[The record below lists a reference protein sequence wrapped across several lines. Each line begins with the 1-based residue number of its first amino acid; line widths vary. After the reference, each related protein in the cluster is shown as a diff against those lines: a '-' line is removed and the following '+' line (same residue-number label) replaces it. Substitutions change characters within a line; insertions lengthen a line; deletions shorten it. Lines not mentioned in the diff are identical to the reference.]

1 MTSPGY
7 IQFLR
12 RNRSFRKLFISD
24 MVMFTGDWF
33 SVIAM
38 FLLAAQATDNSPLA
52 IAGVLVARSF
62 TFAPLEPI
70 TGMLADRYSRKAL
83 MLGSNLLSF
92 CILCT
97 FLALDLM
104 GSLISVYLLAM
115 ALVVG
120 RAVYDPAQTAYLPN
134 VCSKDEL
141 LTANALVSGVW
152 SASMGFGAGIGGL
165 VISQYGIEVGLMID
179 SATFLIAALIIST
192 LPQGG
197 PDRSEKKSSSP
208 IEMFGE
214 IISGWRYILA
224 RPYIRRLLLAKGG
237 WATGGGAQVFLLI
250 LIGMEAGF
258 GEVAAGIGIVYLCR
272 GFGSGF
278 GPMVARPLM
287 AMPRVMPYLIGFALA
302 GSGLLYIGVSTF
314 EWGMLTLVCI
324 FFSHGC
330 SGVSWVFST
339 TLLQRRSEDEWMGRV
354 AGTDNLVITLT
365 MGVSTI
371 FAGLAMEHE
380 VVTLREMLL
389 ITAGIQISVGML
401 WLLLASP
408 GERSYMATT
417 EA

>member
-1 MTSPGY
+1 VTSPGY

-12 RNRSFRKLFISD
+12 KNRSFRKLFISD

-38 FLLAAQATDNSPLA
+38 FLLAAEATDDSPLA

-70 TGMLADRYSRKAL
+70 TGMLADRYSRKGL
-83 MLGSNLLSF
+83 MLASNLLSF
-92 CILCT
+92 GILSA

-104 GSLISVYLLAM
+104 GSLVTVYLLAIS
-115 ALVVG
+115 LVVG
-120 RAVYDPAQTAYLPN
+120 RAIYDPAQTAYLPN
-134 VCSKDEL
+134 VCTKDEL

-152 SASMGFGAGIGGL
+152 SASLGFGAGIGGL

-179 SATFLIAALIIST
+179 SATFLFAALMIST

-197 PDRSEKKSSSP
+197 PARSERESSSP
-208 IEMFGE
+208 IEMFKE
-214 IISGWRYILA
+214 IFAGWKYILA
-224 RPYIRRLLLAKGG
+224 RPHIRRVLLAKGG

-258 GEVAAGIGIVYLCR
+258 GEVAAGIGVVYLCR

-278 GPMVARPLM
+278 GPIVARPLM
-287 AMPRVMPYLIGFALA
+287 AVPRVMPYLIGFALA

-314 EWGMLTLVCI
+314 EWGVLTLVCI

-365 MGVSTI
+365 MGVSTLL
-371 FAGLAMEHE
+371 AGLAMENE
-380 VVTLREMLL
+380 VVSLREMLL
-389 ITAGIQISVGML
+389 ITAGIQITVGML

-408 GERSYMATT
+408 GERSHMSTRA
-417 EA
+417 A

>member
-1 MTSPGY
+1 MTSTGY

-12 RNRSFRKLFISD
+12 QNRSFRKLFISD

-38 FLLAAQATDNSPLA
+38 FLLAAEATDDSPLA
-52 IAGVLVARSF
+52 IAGVLIARSF

-70 TGMLADRYSRKAL
+70 TGMLADRYSRKGL
-83 MLGSNLLSF
+83 MLASNLLSF
-92 CILCT
+92 GILT
-97 FLALDLM
+97 AFLALDLM
-104 GSLISVYLLAM
+104 GSLVSVYLLAVS
-115 ALVVG
+115 LVVG

-134 VCSKDEL
+134 VCTEDEL
-141 LTANALVSGVW
+141 LTANALVSGGW

-179 SATFLIAALIIST
+179 SATFLFAALIIST

-197 PDRSEKKSSSP
+197 PDRSERKSANP

-214 IISGWRYILA
+214 IFAGWRYILA
-224 RPYIRRLLLAKGG
+224 RPHIRRLLLAKGG

-258 GEVAAGIGIVYLCR
+258 GEVAAGIGVVYLCR

-278 GPMVARPLM
+278 GPLVARSLM
-287 AMPRVMPYLIGFALA
+287 AVPRVMPYLIGFALM
-302 GSGLLYIGVSTF
+302 GSGLLYVGVSTF
-314 EWGMLTLVCI
+314 EWGILTLVCI

-365 MGVSTI
+365 MGVSTV

-389 ITAGIQISVGML
+389 ITAGIQMSVGML

-408 GERSYMATT
+408 GERSYISPTA
-417 EA
+417 A

>member
-1 MTSPGY
+1 MTSTGY

-12 RNRSFRKLFISD
+12 QNRSFRKLFISD

-38 FLLAAQATDNSPLA
+38 FLLAAEATDDSPLA
-52 IAGVLVARSF
+52 IAGVLIARSF

-70 TGMLADRYSRKAL
+70 TGMLADRYSRKGL
-83 MLGSNLLSF
+83 MLASNLLSF
-92 CILCT
+92 GILT
-97 FLALDLM
+97 AFLALDLM
-104 GSLISVYLLAM
+104 GSLVSVYLLAVS
-115 ALVVG
+115 LVVG
-120 RAVYDPAQTAYLPN
+120 RAVFDPAQTAYLPN
-134 VCSKDEL
+134 VCTEDEL
-141 LTANALVSGVW
+141 LTANALVSGGW

-179 SATFLIAALIIST
+179 SATFLFAALIIST

-197 PDRSEKKSSSP
+197 PDRSERKSANP

-214 IISGWRYILA
+214 IFAGWRYILA
-224 RPYIRRLLLAKGG
+224 RPHIRRLLLAKGG

-258 GEVAAGIGIVYLCR
+258 GEVAAGIGVVYLCR

-278 GPMVARPLM
+278 GPLVARSLM
-287 AMPRVMPYLIGFALA
+287 AVPRVMPYLIGFALA
-302 GSGLLYIGVSTF
+302 GSGLLYVGVSTF
-314 EWGMLTLVCI
+314 EWGILTLVCI

-339 TLLQRRSEDEWMGRV
+339 TLLQRRSDDEWMGRV

-408 GERSYMATT
+408 GERSYLSSTT
-417 EA
+417 A

>member
-1 MTSPGY
+1 MTSTGY

-12 RNRSFRKLFISD
+12 QNRSFRKLFISD

-38 FLLAAQATDNSPLA
+38 FLLAAEATDDSPLA
-52 IAGVLVARSF
+52 IAGVLIARSF

-70 TGMLADRYSRKAL
+70 TGMLADRYSRKGL
-83 MLGSNLLSF
+83 MLASNLLSF
-92 CILCT
+92 GILT
-97 FLALDLM
+97 AFLALDLM
-104 GSLISVYLLAM
+104 GSLVSVYLLAVS
-115 ALVVG
+115 LVVG

-134 VCSKDEL
+134 VCTEDEL
-141 LTANALVSGVW
+141 LTANALVSGGW

-179 SATFLIAALIIST
+179 SATFLFAALIIST

-197 PDRSEKKSSSP
+197 PDRSERKSANP

-214 IISGWRYILA
+214 IFAGWRYILA
-224 RPYIRRLLLAKGG
+224 RPHIRRLLLAKGG

-258 GEVAAGIGIVYLCR
+258 GEVAAGIGVVYLCR

-278 GPMVARPLM
+278 GPLVARSLM
-287 AMPRVMPYLIGFALA
+287 AVPRVMPYLIGFALM
-302 GSGLLYIGVSTF
+302 GSGLLYVGVSTF
-314 EWGMLTLVCI
+314 EWGILTLVCI

-339 TLLQRRSEDEWMGRV
+339 TLLQRRSDDEWMGRV

-389 ITAGIQISVGML
+389 ITAGIQMSVGML

-408 GERSYMATT
+408 GERSYISPTA
-417 EA
+417 A

>member
-7 IQFLR
+7 ITFLR
-12 RNRSFRKLFISD
+12 QNKSFRRLFISD

-38 FLLAAQATDNSPLA
+38 FLLAAEATDDSPLA

-83 MLGSNLLSF
+83 MLASNLLSF
-92 CILCT
+92 CILAA

-104 GSLISVYLLAM
+104 GSLVSVYLLAIS
-115 ALVVG
+115 LVVG
-120 RAVYDPAQTAYLPN
+120 RAGYDPAQTAYLPN
-134 VCSKDEL
+134 VCTKEEL
-141 LTANALVSGVW
+141 LTANALVSGGW

-165 VISQYGIEVGLMID
+165 VISKYGIEVGLMID
-179 SATFLIAALIIST
+179 SVTFLFAALMIST

-197 PDRSEKKSSSP
+197 PDRTERKSSNP
-208 IEMFGE
+208 VEMFKE
-214 IISGWRYILA
+214 IIAGWGYILE
-224 RPYIRRLLLAKGG
+224 RPHIRRLLLAKGG

-258 GEVAAGIGIVYLCR
+258 GEGAAGSGVVYLCR
-272 GFGSGF
+272 GFGSGV
-278 GPMVARPLM
+278 GPIVARPLM
-287 AMPRVMPYLIGFALA
+287 AVPRIMPYLIGFALA
-302 GSGLLYIGVSTF
+302 GAGLLYVGVSTF
-314 EWGMLTLVCI
+314 EWGILTLLCI
-324 FFSHGC
+324 FSSHAC
-330 SGVSWVFST
+330 SGISWVFST
-339 TLLQRRSEDEWMGRV
+339 THLQKRSDDEWMGRV
-354 AGTDNLVITLT
+354 AGTDNLIITLT

-371 FAGLAMEHE
+371 FAGLGMEYE

-389 ITAGIQISVGML
+389 ITAGIQISVGVL

-408 GERSYMATT
+408 GERAFLTD
-417 EA
+417 

>member
-7 IQFLR
+7 ITFLR
-12 RNRSFRKLFISD
+12 QNKSFRRLFISD

-38 FLLAAQATDNSPLA
+38 FLLAAEATDDSPLA

-83 MLGSNLLSF
+83 MLASNLLSF
-92 CILCT
+92 CILAA

-104 GSLISVYLLAM
+104 GSLVSVYLLAIS
-115 ALVVG
+115 LVVG

-134 VCSKDEL
+134 VCTKEEL
-141 LTANALVSGVW
+141 LTANALVSGGW

-165 VISQYGIEVGLMID
+165 VISKYGIEVGLMID
-179 SATFLIAALIIST
+179 SVTFLFAALMIST

-197 PDRSEKKSSSP
+197 PDRSERKSSNP
-208 IEMFGE
+208 VEMFKE
-214 IISGWRYILA
+214 IIAGWGYILE
-224 RPYIRRLLLAKGG
+224 RPHIRRLLLAKGG
-237 WATGGGAQVFLLI
+237 WATGGGAQGFLLI

-258 GEVAAGIGIVYLCR
+258 GEVAAGIGVVYLCR

-278 GPMVARPLM
+278 GPIVARPLM
-287 AMPRVMPYLIGFALA
+287 AVPRIMPYLIGFALA
-302 GSGLLYIGVSTF
+302 GAGLLYVGVSTF
-314 EWGMLTLVCI
+314 EWGILTLLCI
-324 FFSHGC
+324 FSSHAC
-330 SGVSWVFST
+330 SGISWVFST
-339 TLLQRRSEDEWMGRV
+339 THLQKRSDDEWMGRV
-354 AGTDNLVITLT
+354 AGTDNLIITLT

-371 FAGLAMEHE
+371 FAGLGMEYE

-389 ITAGIQISVGML
+389 ITAGIQISVGVL

-408 GERSYMATT
+408 GERAFLTD
-417 EA
+417 

>member
-7 IQFLR
+7 VGFLR
-12 RNRSFRKLFISD
+12 QNRSFRKLFISD

-38 FLLAAQATDNSPLA
+38 FLLAAEATDDSPLA

-70 TGMLADRYSRKAL
+70 TGMLADRYSRKSL

-92 CILCT
+92 FILVG

-104 GSLISVYLLAM
+104 GSLLSVYVLAIC
-115 ALVVG
+115 LVVG

-134 VCSKDEL
+134 VCTKDEL
-141 LTANALVSGVW
+141 LTANALVSGGW

-179 SATFLIAALIIST
+179 SVTFLFAALMIST

-197 PDRSEKKSSSP
+197 PDQSERKSGSP
-208 IEMFGE
+208 REMFGE
-214 IISGWRYILA
+214 IIAGWRYILA
-224 RPYIRRLLLAKGG
+224 RPHIRRLLLAKGG

-258 GEVAAGIGIVYLCR
+258 GEVAAGIGVVSRCR

-278 GPMVARPLM
+278 GPLVARPLM
-287 AMPRVMPYLIGFALA
+287 AVPKVMPYLIGCALA
-302 GSGLLYIGVSTF
+302 GSGLLYVGVSTF

-330 SGVSWVFST
+330 SGISWVFST
-339 TLLQRRSEDEWMGRV
+339 THLQRRSDDEWMGRV
-354 AGTDNLVITLT
+354 AGTDNLIITLT

-371 FAGLAMEHE
+371 FAGLGMEYE

-389 ITAGIQISVGML
+389 ITAGIQISVGVL

-408 GERSYMATT
+408 REKSYISSTA
-417 EA
+417 A

>member
-7 IQFLR
+7 ISFLS

-38 FLLAAQATDNSPLA
+38 FLLAAEATDDSPLA

-92 CILCT
+92 FILVG

-104 GSLISVYLLAM
+104 GSLLSVYVLAIC
-115 ALVVG
+115 LVVG

-134 VCSKDEL
+134 VCTKDEL
-141 LTANALVSGVW
+141 LTANALVSGGW

-179 SATFLIAALIIST
+179 SVTFLFAALMIST

-197 PDRSEKKSSSP
+197 PDQSERKSGSP
-208 IEMFGE
+208 MEMFGE
-214 IISGWRYILA
+214 IIAGWRYILA
-224 RPYIRRLLLAKGG
+224 RPQIRRLLLAKGG

-258 GEVAAGIGIVYLCR
+258 GEVAAGIGVVYLCR

-278 GPMVARPLM
+278 GPIVARPLM
-287 AMPRVMPYLIGFALA
+287 AVPKVMPYLIGFALA
-302 GSGLLYIGVSTF
+302 GSGLLYVGVSTF

-330 SGVSWVFST
+330 SGISWVFST
-339 TLLQRRSEDEWMGRV
+339 THLQRRSDDEWMGRV
-354 AGTDNLVITLT
+354 AGTDNLIITMT

-371 FAGLAMEHE
+371 FAGLGMEYE

-408 GERSYMATT
+408 RERSYISSTGA
-417 EA
+417 

>member
-7 IQFLR
+7 ITFLR
-12 RNRSFRKLFISD
+12 QNKSFRRLFISD

-38 FLLAAQATDNSPLA
+38 FLLAAEATDDSPLA

-83 MLGSNLLSF
+83 MLASNLLSF
-92 CILCT
+92 CILAA

-104 GSLISVYLLAM
+104 GSLVSVYLLAIS
-115 ALVVG
+115 LVVG

-134 VCSKDEL
+134 VCTKEEL
-141 LTANALVSGVW
+141 LTANALVSGGW

-165 VISQYGIEVGLMID
+165 VISKYGIEVGLMID
-179 SATFLIAALIIST
+179 SVTFLFAALMIST

-197 PDRSEKKSSSP
+197 PDRSERKSSNP
-208 IEMFGE
+208 VEMFKE
-214 IISGWRYILA
+214 IIAGWGYILE
-224 RPYIRRLLLAKGG
+224 RPHIRRLLLAKGG

-258 GEVAAGIGIVYLCR
+258 GEVAAGIGVVYLCR

-278 GPMVARPLM
+278 GPIVARPLM
-287 AMPRVMPYLIGFALA
+287 AIPWIMPYLIGFALA
-302 GSGLLYIGVSTF
+302 GAGLLYVGVSTF
-314 EWGMLTLVCI
+314 EWGILTLLCI

-330 SGVSWVFST
+330 SGISWVFST
-339 TLLQRRSEDEWMGRV
+339 THLQKRSDDEWMGRV
-354 AGTDNLVITLT
+354 AGTDNLIITLT

-371 FAGLAMEHE
+371 FAGLGMEYE

-389 ITAGIQISVGML
+389 ITAGIQISVGVL

-408 GERSYMATT
+408 GERAFL
-417 EA
+417 AD

>member
-1 MTSPGY
+1 M
-7 IQFLR
+7 
-12 RNRSFRKLFISD
+12 FISD
-24 MVMFTGDWF
+24 LVMFTGDWF

-38 FLLAAQATDNSPLA
+38 FLLAAQATDDSPLA
-52 IAGVLVARSF
+52 IAGVLIARSF

-70 TGMLADRYSRKAL
+70 TGMLADRYSRKGL
-83 MLGSNLLSF
+83 MLASNLLSF
-92 CILCT
+92 GILT
-97 FLALDLM
+97 AFLSLDLM
-104 GSLISVYLLAM
+104 GSLPSVYLLAISL
-115 ALVVG
+115 AIG

-134 VCSKDEL
+134 VCTEDEL

-165 VISQYGIEVGLMID
+165 VISQYGIEAGLMID
-179 SATFLIAALIIST
+179 SVTFLFAALMIST

-197 PDRSEKKSSSP
+197 PDQSERKSVNP
-208 IEMFGE
+208 IEMFRE
-214 IISGWRYILA
+214 ILAGWGYILA
-224 RPYIRRLLLAKGG
+224 RPHIRRLLLAKGG

-278 GPMVARPLM
+278 GPMVSRPLM
-287 AMPRVMPYLIGFALA
+287 DVPRVMPYLIGFALA

-339 TLLQRRSEDEWMGRV
+339 TLLQRRSDDEWMGRV

-365 MGVSTI
+365 MGISTI
-371 FAGLAMEHE
+371 FAGLGMEHE
-380 VVTLREMLL
+380 IVTLREMLL
-389 ITAGIQISVGML
+389 ITAGIQMSVGML

-408 GERSYMATT
+408 RERSFISSTT
-417 EA
+417 A

>member
-7 IQFLR
+7 VGFLR
-12 RNRSFRKLFISD
+12 QNRSFRRLFISD

-38 FLLAAQATDNSPLA
+38 FLLAAEATDDSPLA

-92 CILCT
+92 FILVG

-104 GSLISVYLLAM
+104 GSLLSVYVLAIC
-115 ALVVG
+115 LVVG

-134 VCSKDEL
+134 VCTKDEL
-141 LTANALVSGVW
+141 LTANALVSGGW

-179 SATFLIAALIIST
+179 SVTFLFAALMIST

-197 PDRSEKKSSSP
+197 PEQSEKKSGSP
-208 IEMFGE
+208 MEMFGE
-214 IISGWRYILA
+214 IIAGWRYILA
-224 RPYIRRLLLAKGG
+224 RPHIRRLLLAKGG

-258 GEVAAGIGIVYLCR
+258 GEVAAGIGVVYLCR

-278 GPMVARPLM
+278 GPLVARPLM
-287 AMPRVMPYLIGFALA
+287 AVPRVMPYLIGFALA
-302 GSGLLYIGVSTF
+302 GSGLLYVGVSTF

-330 SGVSWVFST
+330 SGISWVFST
-339 TLLQRRSEDEWMGRV
+339 THLQRRSDDEWMGRV
-354 AGTDNLVITLT
+354 AGTDNLIITLT

-371 FAGLAMEHE
+371 FAGMGMEYE

-389 ITAGIQISVGML
+389 ITAGIQISVGIL

-408 GERSYMATT
+408 RERSYISSTGA
-417 EA
+417 